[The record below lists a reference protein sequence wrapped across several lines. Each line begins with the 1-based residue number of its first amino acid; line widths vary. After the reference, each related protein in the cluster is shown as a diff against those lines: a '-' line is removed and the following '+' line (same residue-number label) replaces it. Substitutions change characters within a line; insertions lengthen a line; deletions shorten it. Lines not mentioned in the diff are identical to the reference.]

1 MFPPSLHLLFA
12 IACLFGFL
20 SLGTCIRFWMLRGRV
35 DAKAQSHFASVRS
48 WWGLAIALSIGVL
61 LGNLGVI
68 ALLATAG
75 TLSLWEFLRILGW
88 NHVGK
93 VTFCIAFG
101 LATIIYVSLL
111 CDYAEQMQ
119 VIAPVAIV
127 LVLGATRAWLGLVE
141 DFIRVTA
148 AMIWGVLLYVYCLLH
163 AYFLLVLPGLPE
175 PWVGNV
181 GWFLYLVVL
190 TESNDI
196 AQALIG
202 RKFGRTKITPVTS
215 PNKSFEGLLGGILV
229 TTVLAV
235 ILAPWLT
242 SLMQNS
248 SWSGTLLAALSGVI
262 IATFGFLGDI
272 NKSGIKRDVG
282 IKDSGMMIP
291 GQGGMMDRID
301 SLTFSAPAFFYFVK
315 AVLLLNRQVN

>member
-1 MFPPSLHLLFA
+1 MFTPPLHFLLA
-12 IACLFGFL
+12 IACLFGIL
-20 SLGTCIRFWMLRGRV
+20 SLGTCIRFWMLGGRV

-48 WWGLAIALSIGVL
+48 WWILAIALSAATL
-61 LGNLGVI
+61 LGNMGVI

-75 TLSLWEFLRILGW
+75 TLSLWEFSRILGW
-88 NHVGK
+88 KRVGK
-93 VTFCIAFG
+93 ATSSLAFG
-101 LATIIYVSLL
+101 LAAFFYLALL
-111 CDYAEQMQ
+111 CGYAEQMQ

-127 LVLGATRAWLGLVE
+127 VVFGAARAWFGLVE
-141 DFIRVTA
+141 DFIQVTA
-148 AMIWGVLLYVYCLLH
+148 AMIWGMLLFVYCLSH

-175 PWVGNV
+175 PWVGNL

-215 PNKSFEGLLGGILV
+215 PNKSLEGLVAGILV
-229 TTVLAV
+229 TTVLA
-235 ILAPWLT
+235 IALAPWLT
-242 SLMQNS
+242 GWMQNS
-248 SWSGTLLAALSGVI
+248 NWPGMILAALSGFI
-262 IATFGFLGDI
+262 IAIFGFLGDI

-291 GQGGMMDRID
+291 GQGGMIDRID

-315 AVLLLNRQVN
+315 AVLLLNGQVN

>member
-1 MFPPSLHLLFA
+1 
-12 IACLFGFL
+12 
-20 SLGTCIRFWMLRGRV
+20 MLRGRI

-101 LATIIYVSLL
+101 LATVFYVSLL
-111 CDYAEQMQ
+111 CGYAEQMQ

-148 AMIWGVLLYVYCLLH
+148 AMIWGVLLYVYCLSH

-248 SWSGTLLAALSGVI
+248 SWSCTLLAALSGVI